1 MEELVELLES
11 ITDVENLLEIIE
23 CLQEINQEL
32 EEKLK
37 KKREVYSNENQSQ
50 ELPENGFTYPAK
62 SKRNDPY
69 SI

>member
-37 KKREVYSNENQSQ
+37 KK
-50 ELPENGFTYPAK
+50 
-62 SKRNDPY
+62 KRGVFQ
-69 SI
+69 

>member
-37 KKREVYSNENQSQ
+37 KKREVYSNEN
-50 ELPENGFTYPAK
+50 
-62 SKRNDPY
+62 
-69 SI
+69 